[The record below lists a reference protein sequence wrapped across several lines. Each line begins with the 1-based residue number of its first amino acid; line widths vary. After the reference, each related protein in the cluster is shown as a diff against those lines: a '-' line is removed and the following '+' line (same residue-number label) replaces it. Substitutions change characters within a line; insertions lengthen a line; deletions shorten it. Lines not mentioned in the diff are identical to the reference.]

1 VAFGRSRHQ
10 PNRPQV
16 RLEVTVQVD
25 GAAVRGEH
33 AGREVSG
40 LGEHPRISEGRDTQV
55 EAGARRK
62 SLEGHVVD

>member
-1 VAFGRSRHQ
+1 M
-10 PNRPQV
+10 
-16 RLEVTVQVD
+16 QVD

-55 EAGARRK
+55 EAGARRE